1 MIELCIIN
9 TNNYTMKK
17 IFIINGGQTFAHSG
31 GLFNNT
37 LTTWTQETLEKQGFE
52 VRATCTNNEFDA
64 IEEVENFKW
73 ADMIIYNTPI
83 WWFQVPNRLK
93 KYIDEV
99 FTAGHQNGIYASDG
113 RSRKNPAINY
123 GKGGLMQGKKYMVNT
138 SWNAPETAFTLPGE
152 FFDQTSVDDGVLFGF
167 HKMNQF
173 VGLERVDG
181 FHFHDLEKN
190 ATEERINN
198 YQQAYNQHLKNILIT
213 EKQLST
219 DELTFINTELAKI

>member
-52 VRATCTNNEFDA
+52 VRVTCTNNEFDA

-123 GKGGLMQGKKYMVNT
+123 GTGGLMQGKKYMVNT
-138 SWNAPETAFTLPGE
+138 SWNAP
-152 FFDQTSVDDGVLFGF
+152 
-167 HKMNQF
+167 
-173 VGLERVDG
+173 
-181 FHFHDLEKN
+181 
-190 ATEERINN
+190 
-198 YQQAYNQHLKNILIT
+198 
-213 EKQLST
+213 
-219 DELTFINTELAKI
+219 

>member
-1 MIELCIIN
+1 
-9 TNNYTMKK
+9 MKRV
-17 IFIINGGQTFAHSG
+17 FIVNGGQTFAHSG

-37 LTTWTQETLEKQGFE
+37 LTKWTQEALLENGFD
-52 VRATCTNNEFDA
+52 VRVTHTNDAFDPGA
-64 IEEVENFKW
+64 EVENFKW
-73 ADMIIYNTPI
+73 ADIIIYNTPI

-123 GKGGLMQGKKYMVNT
+123 GTGGLMHGKKYMVNS

-152 FFDQTSVDDGVLFGF
+152 FFDERSVDDGVLFGF

-173 VGLERVDG
+173 AGMERMRG

-190 ATEERINN
+190 ATAARIEN
-198 YQQAYNQHLKNILIT
+198 YRQAYMNHLN
-213 EKQLST
+213 
-219 DELTFINTELAKI
+219 DTFIMEKALL